1 MKTGVLTRIAKFN
14 EGRDPERLA
23 LKFAALRHDA
33 FTLLRGT
40 CHLFYEDLR
49 ASDLPMSPLV
59 WCCGDLHLE
68 NFGTYKGDNRLAYF
82 DLNDFD
88 EACLTP
94 ALWELVRFLT
104 SVRVGGKTLGMDR
117 RMTTM
122 LMRTFLEGY
131 AGALR
136 GGKARWLER
145 ATSDGIIRALLTDLK
160 KRTRTRFLQSR
171 TTLRKGTRQLLIDGQ
186 RALSLDKT
194 KIETLRKFLAEF
206 GRSQPNP
213 QFFQLLDAAR
223 RVAGVGSLG
232 LERYVLLVEG
242 RGSPDGNFLFDF
254 KVQPGSCVVA
264 AHPLSQPHW
273 ASEGERVAVTQREM
287 QAVSWQRRSFL
298 LHELMPINDRLDI
311 TKWQRGADGLA
322 RSIHNMGEIV
332 AWDQIRSAA
341 RRGAAL
347 PAELIDFGRD
357 KTWWKSTIE
366 CAGHYATRTEQQWRE
381 YTSHPV
387 ESTRKGARL
396 WLNWRSIWN
405 GGGRFLR

>member
-1 MKTGVLTRIAKFN
+1 MKKVPLKTDVLTRIATFN

-23 LKFAALRHDA
+23 LKFAVLRHDA
-33 FTLLRGT
+33 FTFLRGT
-40 CHLFYEDLR
+40 CHLFYEDLC
-49 ASDLPMSPLV
+49 ASDLPKSPLV

-68 NFGTYKGDNRLAYF
+68 NFGTYKSDNRLAYF

-88 EACLTP
+88 EACLAP

-104 SVRVGGKTLGMDR
+104 SVRVAGKTLGMDR

-131 AGALR
+131 SAALR

-145 ATSDGIIRALLTDLK
+145 ATSDGIIRALLTNLK
-160 KRTRTRFLQSR
+160 KRTRTRFLQTR
-171 TTLRKGTRQLLIDGQ
+171 TTLRKGMRQLLTDGQ
-186 RALSLDKT
+186 RALPLEKSQ
-194 KIETLRKFLAEF
+194 IEQLRKFLADF

-232 LERYVLLVEG
+232 LERYVLLVAG
-242 RGSPDGNFLFDF
+242 RGSPDGNFLLDC
-254 KVQPGSCVVA
+254 KAQLGSCVVA
-264 AHPLSQPHW
+264 AHPLPQPRW
-273 ASEGERVAVTQREM
+273 ASEAERVAVTQQEM
-287 QAVSWQRRSFL
+287 QAVSPAMLHVVLWQERSFL
-298 LHELMPINDRLDI
+298 LNELMPSNDRLDI
-311 TKWQRGADGLA
+311 TKWQRDADGLA

-357 KTWWKSTIE
+357 QTWWTSTIE
-366 CAGHYATRTEQQWRE
+366 CAGRYATRIEQQWRE
-381 YTSHPV
+381 FASHPV
-387 ESTRKGARL
+387 ENTRKGA
-396 WLNWRSIWN
+396 
-405 GGGRFLR
+405 